1 MTVHKLCAQGCI
13 FCALKKM
20 PLLHENLLPPPSAA
34 LFSSG
39 IHLLFGEMAAFI
51 SLLLRALCNT
61 F

>member
-13 FCALKKM
+13 FCALEKM
-20 PLLHENLLPPPSAA
+20 PLLHENLLPPPPTA
-34 LFSSG
+34 LFSSSMRF
-39 IHLLFGEMAAFI
+39 LFGEMADII